1 MRGLALTVAASMLI
15 YSIGPAQDVL
25 QPGRAVAG
33 EIPPGATHRVAV
45 QLSAGDYVTATI
57 TRKGRIDLAVVKP
70 DGGLL
75 RRFRAP
81 AVDDTRQVGFVA
93 EPGGGYRIELSNA
106 ATTPATFEIRLDAIE
121 PLAVRLAPSARTDQ
135 YSSPTIEA
143 LRKEIA
149 AGTSSTERFW
159 ADVARKGTP
168 LVEPQGTDGKYQLVT
183 FLWRGTSLTRNVVVL
198 GPNWGSRTP
207 ADNSMQRLADTD
219 VWYLTKRLPAG
230 ARFEYRLS
238 PNDPL
243 TSDSKGS
250 AIRRATAQADPL
262 NPNDW
267 GCAPQSTKHECLSSA
282 ELPGARPQPWRVKLA
297 GKPEGRVEHHVV
309 SSQIQKLDRPIDVY
323 TPPGYRRDGSP
334 YALLLL
340 FDGPAYLSA
349 EQGMPTTMDNLIAS
363 ATIPSTVAVLVSN
376 VADRRLTDLV
386 PNPEFA
392 DFMAKELVPW
402 VRSHYNVTTDPS
414 RTVVGGYSAGGLAA
428 AYMGF
433 RHPGVFG
440 NVLSQ
445 SGAFW
450 WAPEHYQ
457 NADSTTE
464 TNWMVR
470 QFLASPTLPVK
481 FYLDAGTFEMDSA
494 GEGGDILEASRHLRD
509 VLRAKGYEVHYQQF
523 VGGHDGLSWRGT
535 LADGLIALLGS
546 KQ

>member
-1 MRGLALTVAASMLI
+1 MRGLALTVAASMLS

-81 AVDDTRQVGFVA
+81 EVDDTRQVGFVA

-168 LVEPQGTDGKYQLVT
+168 LVESQGTDGKYQLVT
-183 FLWRGTSLTRNVVVL
+183 FLWRGTSSTRNVVVL

-323 TPPGYRRDGSP
+323 TPPGYRPDGSP

-340 FDGPAYLSA
+340 FDGQAYLSA

-363 ATIPSTVAVLVSN
+363 ATIPSTVAVLVGN